1 MSKNYDVTVTRDGR
15 WWMVGVPAID
25 GLTQARR
32 LSEVEEMA
40 RELIALETGASLGD
54 VAVNVHVQ
62 LDESGEDLARRAAE
76 IKAVRMEAEAA
87 EARALADSQ
96 RLAQEL
102 AAANIPVR
110 DIGALLGLSYQRVS
124 QLVNS

>member
-32 LSEVEEMA
+32 LSE
-40 RELIALETGASLGD
+40 
-54 VAVNVHVQ
+54 
-62 LDESGEDLARRAAE
+62 
-76 IKAVRMEAEAA
+76 AA
-87 EARALADSQ
+87 EACALADSQ
-96 RLAQEL
+96 SLAQEL